1 MSYSSATTNV
11 LVLEDDADDAILI
24 RRAFKATALRVFVCR
39 NTSEARAY
47 ILGSGM
53 YADRELFPF
62 PELFVTDL
70 RLGEESGIQ
79 FLAWVRAFPAS
90 KDLAVIVLSGAVTSS
105 EILAVQRLRAA
116 RVLIK
121 PADPIALQNLL
132 ILAARE
138 VCPDAER
145 YGIESETSKFREFA
159 LPVVA

>member
-24 RRAFKATALRVFVCR
+24 RRAFKATACRVFVCR

-47 ILGSGM
+47 FLGSGM

-70 RLGEESGIQ
+70 RLGEESGIE

-121 PADPIALQNLL
+121 PADPVALQNLL

-138 VCPDAER
+138 FCPAGER
-145 YGIESETSKFREFA
+145 YENESEASRFQVGA
-159 LPVVA
+159 LG